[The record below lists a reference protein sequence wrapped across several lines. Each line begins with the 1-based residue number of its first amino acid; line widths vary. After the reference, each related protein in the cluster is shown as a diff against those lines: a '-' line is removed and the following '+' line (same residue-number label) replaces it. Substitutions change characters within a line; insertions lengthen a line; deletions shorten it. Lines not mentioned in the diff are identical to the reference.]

1 VIAVA
6 TVKQTRASRP
16 CLWQGSV
23 ADGRMVYACFRWGRL
38 TVHVSPEPTTTR
50 STPRT
55 RIPSSTSNSARSRT
69 GRSPTTNSR
78 PPRAGRSPGHDSVS
92 RRAHGSRFAAYH
104 GDCVSIFRQLPDA
117 CVDFSSTARR
127 SRTSSSTATA
137 LRTWATPRRTTEF
150 LEHYGFLLRE
160 LYRVT
165 LPGRLTAVHCSDLP
179 LQKWRDG
186 VIGIKDLSGDIIR
199 ATRPPAGCSTRASRS
214 GSRPSSR

>member
-1 VIAVA
+1 
-6 TVKQTRASRP
+6 
-16 CLWQGSV
+16 L
-23 ADGRMVYACFRWGRL
+23 
-38 TVHVSPEPTTTR
+38 
-50 STPRT
+50 
-55 RIPSSTSNSARSRT
+55 
-69 GRSPTTNSR
+69 
-78 PPRAGRSPGHDSVS
+78 
-92 RRAHGSRFAAYH
+92 RRR
-104 GDCVSIFRQLPDA
+104 FRQLPDA

-127 SRTSSSTATA
+127 SRTCSSTQ
-137 LRTWATPRRTTEF
+137 RQRGGHGERRDDAEF

-199 ATRPPAGCSTRASRS
+199 AHEAAGWVLHARSRS